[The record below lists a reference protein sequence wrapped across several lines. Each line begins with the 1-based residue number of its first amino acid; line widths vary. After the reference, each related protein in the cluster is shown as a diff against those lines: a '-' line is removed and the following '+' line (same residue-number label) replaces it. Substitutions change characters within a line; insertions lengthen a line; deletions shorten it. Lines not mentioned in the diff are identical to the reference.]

1 MLEGPRPVPPIMS
14 EIQGVQPEDA
24 LPAEENLQRRL
35 TQRQLTMLALGGA
48 IGVGLFLGSSVTI
61 RLAGPGV
68 ILSYL
73 LGAVVAMIVAYAI
86 AEMAVVHPVAGAFG
100 IYAETYLNAWSGFVV
115 RATYGLVQIIA
126 IGAEVTAVAIYC
138 SFWFPQVPQWVW
150 VAVASVTL
158 VTINALQVGSFGEF
172 EYWFA
177 IVKVSAIVV
186 FIAIGG
192 VLIAGVGPRPAIGFS
207 NLVAHGG
214 FFPFG
219 LKGVWLAL
227 SLVLTSYM
235 GVEVIAVTAGEA
247 SNPEKSIPR
256 AMRSI
261 VYRLICFYV
270 LAMIAMLAMTPWDRV
285 ERGGGI
291 SGSPFVAA
299 FSGVGIPYAASIMN
313 LVVITAAL
321 SSCNADLYL
330 TTRMLFSLS
339 RSGYAPSFISR
350 LSRNGVPHRALGLST
365 AGMFMATLLAVYAPS
380 RAFLMLYG
388 VAVAGMFF
396 VWTVILLSHIGF
408 RKSLNA
414 EVMRGIP
421 LKLACSPYSNWL
433 GITALVGISFSTFFV
448 DGLQYAVPAFLPF
461 LLAMS
466 LLYWTIRRHWRLSRD
481 RKRQSARESDNRR
494 RP

>member
-1 MLEGPRPVPPIMS
+1 MLEGPQSAPPIANVS
-14 EIQGVQPEDA
+14 DSVQLHDA
-24 LPAEENLQRRL
+24 LPESENLQRRL

-48 IGVGLFLGSSVTI
+48 IGVGLFLGSSITI

-68 ILSYL
+68 IVSYL

-100 IYAETYLNAWSGFVV
+100 VYAETYLNAWSGFAV
-115 RATYGLVQIIA
+115 RATYGFVQIIA
-126 IGAEVTAVAIYC
+126 IGAEVTAVSIYC
-138 SFWFPQVPQWVW
+138 GFWFPQVPPWVW
-150 VAVASVTL
+150 VAAASTSLVA
-158 VTINALQVGSFGEF
+158 INALQVGNFGEF

-177 IVKVSAIVV
+177 VVKVSAIVV

-192 VLIAGVGPRPAIGFS
+192 ALIAGIGPKPALGLS

-227 SLVLTSYM
+227 TLVLTSYM

-247 SNPEKSIPR
+247 SDPHKSIPR
-256 AMRSI
+256 AMRTI

-270 LAMIAMLAMTPWDRV
+270 LAMIAMLAMTPWNRV
-285 ERGGGI
+285 GSDGGI
-291 SGSPFVAA
+291 TGSPFVTA
-299 FSGVGIPYAASIMN
+299 FSGAGIPYAASIMN

-339 RSGYAPSFISR
+339 RSGYAPAWISR
-350 LSRNGVPHRALGLST
+350 LSSKGVPHRALGLST
-365 AGMFMATLLAVYAPS
+365 AGMFVAILLAIYAPA

-396 VWTVILLSHIGF
+396 VWAVILLCHIRF
-408 RKSLNA
+408 RKSLGS
-414 EVMRGIP
+414 ESLERLP
-421 LKLACSPYSNWL
+421 LKLAFSPYSNWI
-433 GITALVGISFSTFFV
+433 GIVALVGVSASTFFV
-448 DGLQYAVPAFLPF
+448 DGLRYAIPAFLPF

-466 LLYWTIRRHWRLSRD
+466 FVYWRVRWHV
-481 RKRQSARESDNRR
+481 REQGNPTRTN
-494 RP
+494 P